1 MCVSAGQFACD
12 GVNTGIK
19 TCSLRQAVIWIPKNK
34 NFRIFVTRIT
44 STAQTALTRCM
55 KRIHAEQNVNLSHFY
70 SKSAFFK
77 PKSIENHVKFRFR
90 PVHLSCYSQLTTHKL
105 FVRSYLQQIDTI
117 FRPAELRKHQNCL
130 FFYGPCIQIRPFRL
144 GIGKKKIF
152 FPSKTEPR
160 QDHPGRLRRAP
171 LPCLPPRHLQGIL

>member
-1 MCVSAGQFACD
+1 MRISRPVR
-12 GVNTGIK
+12 
-19 TCSLRQAVIWIPKNK
+19 LRWSKYWYKNLQPAPGCNLDTKNK

-130 FFYGPCIQIRPFRL
+130 FFYGHCIQNRLFRI
-144 GIGKKKIF
+144 GIGKKSIF
-152 FPSKTEPR
+152 PEQNRAQARPPR
-160 QDHPGRLRRAP
+160 GALGAP
-171 LPCLPPRHLQGIL
+171 LFHACLLVTYKVYYS